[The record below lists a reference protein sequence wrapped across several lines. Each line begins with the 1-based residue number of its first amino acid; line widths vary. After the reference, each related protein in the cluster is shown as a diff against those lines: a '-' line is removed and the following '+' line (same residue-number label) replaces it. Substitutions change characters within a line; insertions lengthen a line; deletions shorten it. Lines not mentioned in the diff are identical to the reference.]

1 MGRIKEKAHSII
13 AQIIFLL
20 VLLVTWELV
29 AKARIFGASSELVF
43 PSLEKIGKA
52 FVDNFTIGY
61 AGTSFW
67 IYILN
72 SMKLLLEGLV
82 IGIVLSIIFSSFAIV
97 CKTFNYIYNSI
108 VSICDLLPGIALL
121 PIIIIIFGINPSVI
135 VFLVIHAVIWPMSR
149 NILDGF
155 LSVPKIY
162 VEAGTNIGLKG
173 VSLLLGVYIPAS
185 LSFIISGLKVS
196 WARAWRGLIS
206 AEMIFGI
213 ASCPGI
219 GLYINQMRTN
229 MKNAEM
235 YATLIVI
242 ILIGVIVQ
250 YGILAPIEKYTVKRW
265 GMMK

>member
-43 PSLEKIGKA
+43 PPLEKIGKA

-82 IGIVLSIIFSSFAIV
+82 IGIVLSILFSSFAIV

-155 LSVPKIY
+155 VSVPKIY

-173 VSLLLGVYIPAS
+173 FSLLVGVYIPAS